1 MKLKI
6 PLVIIFFLLGIYS
19 VVHIVSVNN
28 GIRQDYDDNLQ
39 LARSNAEQNL
49 PYIARQYYVK
59 ALNIDASDSEVY
71 KEYLEQLS
79 KLNGISQADAWRGFI
94 NHYPDLQEGYDN
106 LGDVYYNSEDYR
118 ALYNLINEANSAGM
132 LTDKLL
138 EYYKEI
144 YYKYTFKTNSLLSAT
159 SFIGNYGIITNSA
172 GYNYYILSSGKMFET
187 ESEYLGVFGD
197 NGRIPAK
204 IDGEFVYIDSTQ
216 NVVARLSRPVD
227 YLGTYRLTG
236 AVVAVGGKYGYT
248 DGALNIPD
256 KLEYDY
262 ATDIVNGVGA
272 VKKNNTW
279 ALINENHELITD
291 FIYTDI
297 KLTDVNACIA
307 YGVIFARKDDKYIM
321 LDKSG
326 NRIGELEFEDAC
338 MFADDNSPAA
348 VKINGKWGFVNADG
362 TMKYEPQFMGAG
374 SFSLGMAPAT
384 NGLDWGYI
392 AEKNGELAFVINPA
406 FQECKP
412 FTSNGCAAVRD
423 GDTWGYILLFTYQ

>member
-28 GIRQDYDDNLQ
+28 GIKQDYDDNLQ

-94 NHYPDLQEGYDN
+94 DRYPELQEGYDN

-204 IDGEFVYIDSTQ
+204 IDGEFVYINSTQ

-307 YGVIFARKDDKYIM
+307 YGVVFARKDNKYIM

-392 AEKNGELAFVINPA
+392 AEL
-406 FQECKP
+406 
-412 FTSNGCAAVRD
+412 
-423 GDTWGYILLFTYQ
+423 